1 MLLSPHD
8 FEAQPAWGFGGHHHS
23 PLHRGRGL
31 TTLCS
36 MSHGCPIQKN
46 SSKAHLGAGYFAK
59 GLKQSFKTNQEPES
73 LQINEL
79 HGSCPGKG
87 SGVAIKILAQ
97 LSMVA
102 AGLQA
107 QEQACSLTA
116 QKGEKSR
123 QMGSCSQRERQ
134 QEHKSSSEGESK
146 CCGPQQGS
154 AAWMEDSPSLG
165 VRGGSH
171 TTSRSAGVLLVYASP
186 ESAPSCPHFNNAG
199 THNL

>member
-46 SSKAHLGAGYFAK
+46 SSTAHLGAGYFAK

-87 SGVAIKILAQ
+87 SGVAIKIFVSTTEYGGCGLTSPRAGMQ
-97 LSMVA
+97 PHSTKRGKEQADGILLTEGEA
-102 AGLQA
+102 AGA
-107 QEQACSLTA
+107 
-116 QKGEKSR
+116 
-123 QMGSCSQRERQ
+123 
-134 QEHKSSSEGESK
+134 
-146 CCGPQQGS
+146 
-154 AAWMEDSPSLG
+154 
-165 VRGGSH
+165 
-171 TTSRSAGVLLVYASP
+171 
-186 ESAPSCPHFNNAG
+186 
-199 THNL
+199 